1 MTIKLILNI
10 IITILLIIN
19 LGVLIAGIY
28 LDNETLIYIGLFSSL
43 FIYGKSLLIRVLMED
58 NDERI

>member
-1 MTIKLILNI
+1 MTIKLIINI

-43 FIYGKSLLIRVLMED
+43 FIYGIPKLIGGKYET
-58 NDERI
+58 N